1 MTVCTLRVRLQS
13 TSQTRLRRP
22 PEHPC
27 YRLQVS
33 CCFLQIFMLQC
44 LIERSTNMTS
54 DDVYKL
60 YLAIKLY
67 EAVQSILAQATQERR
82 SDEEIGRAVK
92 SAVEEA

>member
-1 MTVCTLRVRLQS
+1 
-13 TSQTRLRRP
+13 
-22 PEHPC
+22 
-27 YRLQVS
+27 
-33 CCFLQIFMLQC
+33 
-44 LIERSTNMTS
+44 MTS